1 LPDLPDFALLA
12 FELLRAGADAFAF
25 FVLEDFALFA
35 AGAFFWPLAELAPLF
50 ATAGREMARKAAVTA
65 AARALF
71 SITLA
76 GLFGR

>member
-1 LPDLPDFALLA
+1 
-12 FELLRAGADAFAF
+12 LRPGADAFAF

-35 AGAFFWPLAELAPLF
+35 AGAFFWAVAELAPLF
-50 ATAGREMARKAAVTA
+50 ATAGREMARKAAITA